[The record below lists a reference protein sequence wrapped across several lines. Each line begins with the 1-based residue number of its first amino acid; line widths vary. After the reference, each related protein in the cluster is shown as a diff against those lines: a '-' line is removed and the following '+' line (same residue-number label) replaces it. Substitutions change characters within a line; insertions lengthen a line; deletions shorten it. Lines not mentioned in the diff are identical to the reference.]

1 MIRSLH
7 ANMPSFRGIDFTPGM
22 NILLADKTQ
31 QSTSKDSR
39 NGLGKS
45 TLIELLHFCLA
56 GKVPGAKHA
65 LSAESLK
72 EWEFTLE
79 LEGNGDSYSMTRC
92 LGKPTKTK
100 LGGHWAGFAD
110 HRSKK
115 TIEVGQDVLSGL
127 LGERLY
133 GLEADAGTYTPK
145 FRSLI
150 SYAIRRGGDAYQKP
164 HFHVRKQMDW
174 DAQLHT
180 AFLLGLRWS
189 DAAQAQKFKV
199 QAAGLKS
206 LRSAVKSGVYQGLTG
221 TRSTLVADR
230 ARLDAEIR
238 RLEQELAK
246 FQVLENYRE
255 IQDQADAWTRQL
267 HELSNQLHLKRR
279 LLLSYQE
286 SSVQETPPGQEDLDA
301 IYQEFGVQL
310 PQLVRKRF
318 DEVQAFHEALV
329 GNRKQFL
336 SKEQS
341 RLETEIVELES
352 RQKLASGKRAE
363 LLALLESHGALEEYS
378 RLQAHL
384 SRQREEIVQI
394 DAQISN
400 LEKLEG
406 GSRKLNRERQ
416 EHEDFAIE
424 DFQERRTLVE
434 NAAAVFNEYFE
445 ALYGESGRLLIDY
458 KPGKGFQ
465 LDLEGSP
472 RSGSGGVE
480 SMKIFC
486 FDLMLA
492 RLWAEKKPSPGFLVH
507 DSLIFDPVDERQI
520 ARALELAARE
530 SERHGFQYICCMN
543 TDRVPTQEFTTD
555 FDISSHVRLKLTD
568 KDPSGALFGIRF

>member
-7 ANMPSFRGIDFTPGM
+7 ANMPSFRSIDFEPGM
-22 NILLADKTQ
+22 NIILADKTM
-31 QSTSKDSR
+31 QSSGKDSR

-45 TLIELLHFCLA
+45 TFIELLHFCLA
-56 GKVPGAKHA
+56 GKAPNAKHA
-65 LSAESLK
+65 LATEFLK
-72 EWEFTLE
+72 DWEFTLE
-79 LEGNGDSYSMTRC
+79 LQDPDAIFSMTRS
-92 LGKPTKTK
+92 LGKPAKTR
-100 LGGHWAGFAD
+100 LGGHWPGHPA
-110 HRSKK
+110 KK
-115 TIEVGQDVLSGL
+115 APEATQDALSGL
-127 LGERLY
+127 LGERLF
-133 GLEADAGTYTPK
+133 GLSPDASAYTPK

-164 HFHVRKQMDW
+164 QYHARKQMDW
-174 DAQLHT
+174 DSQLHI

-238 RLEQELAK
+238 RLDQELAT

-255 IQDQADAWTRQL
+255 IQDQADSFTREL
-267 HELSNQLHLKRR
+267 HETSSLLHLKRR
-279 LLLSYQE
+279 LLQSYQE
-286 SSVQETPPGQEDLDA
+286 SSVQETPPGEDDLDA
-301 IYQEFGVQL
+301 VYKEIGVQL

-318 DEVQAFHEALV
+318 DEAQAFHKALV

-336 SKEQS
+336 SKEQA
-341 RLETEIVELES
+341 RIEADIADLEL
-352 RQKLASGKRAE
+352 RQKTVAQKRAG
-363 LLALLESHGALEEYS
+363 LLSLLESHGALEEYS
-378 RLQAHL
+378 RLQMHL
-384 SRQREEIVQI
+384 SKRREAIVQI

-400 LEKLEG
+400 LERLEG
-406 GSRKLNRERQ
+406 GNRKLNRERQ

-424 DFQERRTLVE
+424 DFQERRSLVE
-434 NAAAVFNEYFE
+434 NAAAIFDEYFE
-445 ALYGESGRLLIDY
+445 ALYAEPGRLLIDY

-465 LDLEGSP
+465 LDLEGNP

-492 RLWAEKKPSPGFLVH
+492 RLWSEHQPRPGFLVH

-530 SERHGFQYICCMN
+530 STRFGFQYICCLN
-543 TDRVPTQEFTTD
+543 TDRVPTQEFTKD
-555 FDISSHVRLKLTD
+555 FDISQYVRLKLTD
-568 KDPSGALFGIRF
+568 KEPSGALFGIRF

>member
-7 ANMPSFRGIDFTPGM
+7 ANMPTFRSLDFEPGM
-22 NILLADKTQ
+22 NIILADKTI
-31 QSTSKDSR
+31 QSSSKDSR

-56 GKVPGAKHA
+56 GKTPNAKHPLA
-65 LSAESLK
+65 SELLRA
-72 EWEFTLE
+72 WEFRLE
-79 LEGNGDSYSMTRC
+79 LQEGEDLFSMTRS
-92 LGKPTKTK
+92 LAKPSKTR
-100 LGGHWAGFAD
+100 LGGRWEGIATRLA
-110 HRSKK
+110 KK
-115 TIEVGQDVLSGL
+115 APEVTQDALSSL
-127 LGERLY
+127 LGERMY
-133 GLEADAGTYTPK
+133 GLSPDAGTYTPS

-164 HFHVRKQMDW
+164 HYHARKQMDW
-174 DAQLHT
+174 DSQLHT

-199 QAAGLKS
+199 RAAGLKS
-206 LRSAVKSGVYQGLTG
+206 LKSAVKSGVYQGLTG

-238 RLEQELAK
+238 RLEQEVAT
-246 FQVLENYRE
+246 FHVLENYRE
-255 IQDQADAWTRQL
+255 IQDQADSLTRGL
-267 HELSNQLHLKRR
+267 HEISSQLHLKRR
-279 LLLSYQE
+279 LLQSYQE

-301 IYQEFGVQL
+301 IYSELGVQL

-318 DEVQAFHEALV
+318 DEVQAFHQALV

-341 RLETEIVELES
+341 RIEAEIVDLEQ
-352 RQKLASGKRAE
+352 RQKNSAQRRAE
-363 LLALLESHGALEEYS
+363 LLSLLESHGALEEYS
-378 RLQAHL
+378 KLQRHL
-384 SRQREEIVQI
+384 SKRREEIVQI

-400 LEKLEG
+400 LERLEG
-406 GSRKLNRERQ
+406 GNRKLNRERQ

-434 NAAAVFNEYFE
+434 NAAAIFNEYFD
-445 ALYGESGRLLIDY
+445 ALYGEPGRLLIDY

-465 LDLEGSP
+465 LDLEGNP

-492 RLWAEKKPSPGFLVH
+492 RLWSQHQPTPGFLVH
-507 DSLIFDPVDERQI
+507 DSLIYDPVDERQI
-520 ARALELAARE
+520 ARALELAAKE
-530 SERHGFQYICCMN
+530 STRYGFQYICCMN
-543 TDRVPTQEFTTD
+543 TDRVPTQEFSPD
-555 FDISSHVRLKLTD
+555 FDISPYIRLKLTD
-568 KDPSGALFGIRF
+568 KEPSGALFGIRF